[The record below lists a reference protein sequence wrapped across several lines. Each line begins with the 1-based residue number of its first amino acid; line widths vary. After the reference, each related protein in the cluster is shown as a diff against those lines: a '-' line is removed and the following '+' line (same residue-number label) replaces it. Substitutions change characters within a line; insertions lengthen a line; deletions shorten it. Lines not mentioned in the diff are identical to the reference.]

1 MIDAS
6 VMRDSTTKKSRGFGF
21 VQFAVSASGQKAVAA
36 TLASGRF
43 ELDGRAIEVKSAVPV
58 GAITGS
64 PSSLQPVSSPRG
76 SPSSTA
82 GTKSQSALTS
92 SPQIAATRPIAT
104 STSSSP
110 VNVNSSLK
118 KKLTSPTGSNIN
130 SNNQSIF
137 KNNEITDKS
146 LQKYVFIY
154 INYLF
159 SLDFTAKICK
169 IKPKALLRQG
179 KVKFNYKTK

>member
-92 SPQIAATRPIAT
+92 SPQTVATRPIAT
-104 STSSSP
+104 STSSSS
-110 VNVNSSLK
+110 NSCSN
-118 KKLTSPTGSNIN
+118 TTGSYCYWIRC
-130 SNNQSIF
+130 SIF
-137 KNNEITDKS
+137 NI
-146 LQKYVFIY
+146 
-154 INYLF
+154 INI
-159 SLDFTAKICK
+159 SNISH
-169 IKPKALLRQG
+169 
-179 KVKFNYKTK
+179 